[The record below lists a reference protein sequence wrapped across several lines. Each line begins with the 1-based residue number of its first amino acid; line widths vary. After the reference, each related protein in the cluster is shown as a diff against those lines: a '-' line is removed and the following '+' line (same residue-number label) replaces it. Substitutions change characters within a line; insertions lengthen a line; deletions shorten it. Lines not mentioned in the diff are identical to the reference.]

1 MSGPKK
7 MKSRLHPGKQERYLQ
22 ASLLLGLLHKAS
34 YGYELI
40 QNIQRYGFIEGDPP
54 PGMIYR
60 HLRQLE
66 EDGLVSS
73 RWETGGTGPA
83 KRVYNITDD
92 GKGVLEIWIGYMKR
106 QSKKLNDFIG
116 MYQELET
123 EDS

>member
-1 MSGPKK
+1 
-7 MKSRLHPGKQERYLQ
+7 MKSRHQPGKQERYLQ
-22 ASLLLGLLHKAS
+22 ASLLLGLLDKAS

-54 PGMIYR
+54 PGMVYR

-92 GKGVLEIWIGYMKR
+92 GRGVLEIWIGYMKR

-116 MYQELET
+116 MYRKLERQ
-123 EDS
+123 DS

>member
-1 MSGPKK
+1 MPGPKK
-7 MKSRLHPGKQERYLQ
+7 KKPRQHPGKQERYLQ

-54 PGMIYR
+54 PGMVYR

-83 KRVYNITDD
+83 KRMYNITDD
-92 GKGVLEIWIGYMKR
+92 GGEVLEIWIGYMKR
-106 QSKKLNDFIG
+106 QSKKLNDFIK
-116 MYQELET
+116 MYQELER
-123 EDS
+123 EDL